1 MTGTI
6 TGTITPSAKLEIQS
20 NYTGVITPNHPNMEQ
35 QIKVAVFLAE
45 LIVDNKVVSS
55 KFLKEGWIR
64 KPHNNANLNCT
75 QNKIRTIELS
85 MDSTNRP
92 RQRLELHETVV
103 LIRAVG

>member
-1 MTGTI
+1 M

-20 NYTGVITPNHPNMEQ
+20 DYTGVITPNHPNMEQ

-64 KPHNNANLNCT
+64 KPHNNANLNLLAA
-75 QNKIRTIELS
+75 KEFDLSLDDLDRVIVKEIFTI
-85 MDSTNRP
+85 TF
-92 RQRLELHETVV
+92 
-103 LIRAVG
+103 